1 MECQSSKG
9 TPLDSPM
16 RRSEVT
22 FAKSVW
28 VEWWGMA
35 SKQSWFGSDWG
46 DEDAEIERV
55 VVPEVLKSRNNLRL
69 VDP

>member
-1 MECQSSKG
+1 M
-9 TPLDSPM
+9 
-16 RRSEVT
+16 T

-35 SKQSWFGSDWG
+35 SKQSWFGSEWG

-55 VVPEVLKSRNNLRL
+55 VVTEVLKSRNNLRL